1 MAYGIVFE
9 FTDEVGK
16 KHYDAVNDKLG
27 IAMSADAGGP
37 LPAGLRS
44 HVGGTT
50 PGGFF
55 VVEVWDSK
63 AQHEQWMAERLG
75 PALAEVGVAAPL
87 RLVELDIVGFAT
99 P

>member
-27 IAMSADAGGP
+27 VDMAGGAGP
-37 LPAGLRS
+37 WPEGLRS
-44 HVGGTT
+44 HAGGTT

-55 VVEVWDSK
+55 VYEIWDSR
-63 AQHEQWMAERLG
+63 ADQERWMADRLG
-75 PALAEVGVAAPL
+75 PALAEVGVAAPV
-87 RLVELDIVGFAT
+87 RVAEIDVAGFMT
-99 P
+99 R